1 MKIMAID
8 YGDAHTGIA
17 ISDYTETLAGY
28 SDTIH
33 SRRQEE
39 VLSGIQR
46 LIAEHGVQLLVLGYP
61 RNMDGTEGPRAE
73 KCAAFGALLRQAT
86 GLEVILW
93 DERRTTIDAHNILF
107 QNGQNAKKRK
117 KTVDAVAAALML
129 EGYLPQGPQLFPE
142 DMTSDQ
148 PERQMMGEIL
158 REKLL
163 LSLGNIS
170 ASL

>member
-17 ISDYTETLAGY
+17 ISDRLETLAGF
-28 SDTIH
+28 TTVINT
-33 SRRQEE
+33 RRQEE
-39 VLSGIQR
+39 VVTQIQS
-46 LIAEHGVQLLVLGYP
+46 LIAEHGVELLVLGYP

-73 KCAAFGALLRQAT
+73 KCAAFGELLRQET

-129 EGYLPQGPQLFPE
+129 EGYLTRRRLEAQ
-142 DMTSDQ
+142 
-148 PERQMMGEIL
+148 
-158 REKLL
+158 K
-163 LSLGNIS
+163 
-170 ASL
+170 